1 MIQSSLYRALNKGFD
16 YQILAC
22 KDFKESELAKE
33 VISYFKPNTK
43 AILFPEFRAKKND
56 DLRSFFEEFLQLLG
70 GLREFYQALENKQ
83 EAIIIAPISALLH
96 PLPKKELLESF
107 KITLLEKYNLKDLK
121 DKLFYYGYEILDL
134 VEVEGEASFRGDIV
148 DIYAPN
154 SKAYRLSFFDTECE
168 SIKEF
173 DPTTQMSLK
182 EDLLEIEIPPTL
194 FSLDEPSY
202 KDLKTK
208 VEQSPLNSFSKDLTS
223 FGLWFL
229 GEKAN
234 DLLHA
239 YKSVI
244 SPKALEEIQELAS
257 LNELDCERFKSLKVL
272 ENAQGYEDLE
282 IHAHALE
289 GFIALHSNHKITLL
303 APNKTILDNVLGTIK
318 KSNMDNVLG
327 TIEKSNMECVIAP
340 FVLNFKTPDG
350 IFISLNSFERK
361 KKRQKSKLA
370 LNELNPGEW
379 VVHDDYGVGVFSQ
392 LVQHS
397 VLGSKRDFLEIA
409 YLGEDKLL
417 LPVENLHLIARYVA
431 QSDSVPVKDRLGKG
445 SFLKLKAKV
454 RTKLLEIAGKIIELA
469 AERNLI
475 LGKKMDT
482 HLAELEVFK
491 SHAGFEYTSDQEK
504 AIAEISKDLSSKR
517 VMDRL
522 LSGDV
527 GFGKTEVAMHAIF
540 CAFLNGFQS
549 VLVVPT
555 TLLAH
560 QHFETLRAR
569 FENFGVKVARL
580 DRYASEK
587 NKLLKAVELGLID
600 VLVGTHA
607 ILGAKFKN
615 LGLVVVDEEHKF
627 GVKQKEALKELSK
640 SVHFLSMSATPIP
653 RTLNMALSQIKSI
666 SSLKTPPTDRKPSRT
681 FLKEKNDELLKEI
694 IYRELRRNGQIFY
707 IHNHIAS
714 ISKVKTKL
722 ENLIPKLKIAILHSQ
737 INANKSEEIMLEFAK
752 GNYQVLLCTSIVESG
767 IHLPNANT
775 IIIDNAQNFGLA
787 DLHQLR
793 GRVGRGKKEGFC
805 YFLIEDQKSLNEQA
819 LKRLLALEKNS
830 YLGSG
835 ESIAYHD
842 LEIRGGGNLLGQDQ
856 SGHIKNIGYALYTRM
871 LEDAIYELSGG
882 KKRLE
887 KSVEIQLGVSAF
899 LNPELIASDSLR
911 LDLYRRLSLCENVD
925 EVGQIHEEIE
935 DRFGKIDDLSAQFLQ
950 IITLKILANQLGILK
965 LSNFNQNITLTYS
978 DEKKESLK
986 APSKDDN
993 DILETLLKH
1002 LRAQISLKQR

>member
-22 KDFKESELAKE
+22 KDFKEAKLAKE
-33 VISYFKPNTK
+33 VINYFKPNIK
-43 AILFPEFRAKKND
+43 AVLFPEFRAKKND

-70 GLREFYQALENKQ
+70 GLMEFYQALENKQ
-83 EAIIIAPISALLH
+83 ETIIIAPISALLH

-234 DLLHA
+234 DLLRT
-239 YKSVI
+239 YKSII

-257 LNELDCERFKSLKVL
+257 LNELDCECFKFLKVL

-303 APNKTILDNVLGTIK
+303 APNKTILDNAISAL
-318 KSNMDNVLG
+318 
-327 TIEKSNMECVIAP
+327 EKSSIQCVIAP

-417 LPVENLHLIARYVA
+417 LPVENFHLIARYVV
-431 QSDSVPVKDRLGKG
+431 QSDSVPAKDRLGKG

-475 LGKKMDT
+475 LGKKMDV

-504 AIAEISKDLSSKR
+504 AIAEISKDLSSHR

-549 VLVVPT
+549 TLVVPT

-560 QHFETLRAR
+560 QHFETLRVR

-587 NKLLKAVELGLID
+587 NKLLKAVELGQVD

-653 RTLNMALSQIKSI
+653 RTLNMALSQIKGI

-694 IYRELRRNGQIFY
+694 IHRELRRNGQIFY

-737 INANKSEEIMLEFAK
+737 INANESEEIMLEFAK

-911 LDLYRRLSLCENVD
+911 LDLYRRLSLCENTD

-950 IITLKILANQLGILK
+950 IITLKILANQLGIIK
-965 LSNFNQNITLTYS
+965 LSNFNQNITITYS

-1002 LRAQISLKQR
+1002 LRAQISLKRR

>member
-33 VISYFKPNTK
+33 VISYFKPNIK

-154 SKAYRLSFFDTECE
+154 SKAYRLSFFDMECE

-194 FSLDEPSY
+194 FSLNEQSY

-239 YKSVI
+239 YKSVM
-244 SPKALEEIQELAS
+244 SPRALEEIQELAS
-257 LNELDCERFKSLKVL
+257 LNELDNERFKFLKVL
-272 ENAQGYEDLE
+272 ENPQGYEDLE

-289 GFIALHSNHKITLL
+289 SFIALHSNRKITLL
-303 APNKTILDNVLGTIK
+303 APNKTILDNAISTL
-318 KSNMDNVLG
+318 
-327 TIEKSNMECVIAP
+327 EKSHIECVIAP

-370 LNELNPGEW
+370 LNELNAGEW

-409 YLGEDKLL
+409 YWGEDKLL

-431 QSDSVPVKDRLGKG
+431 QSDSVPTKDRLGKG

-454 RTKLLEIAGKIIELA
+454 KTKLLEIAGKIIELA

-482 HLAELEVFK
+482 RLAELEIFK

-549 VLVVPT
+549 ALVVPT

-587 NKLLKAVELGLID
+587 NKLLKAVGLGLID

-653 RTLNMALSQIKSI
+653 RTLNMALSQIKGI
-666 SSLKTPPTDRKPSRT
+666 SSLKIPPTDRKPSRT

-694 IYRELRRNGQIFY
+694 IHRELRRNGQIFY

-737 INANKSEEIMLEFAK
+737 INAHESEETMLEFAK

-887 KSVEIQLGVSAF
+887 KSVEIQLSVSAF

-911 LDLYRRLSLCENVD
+911 LDLYRRLSLCENTD

-935 DRFGKIDDLSAQFLQ
+935 DRFGKIDDLSTQFLQ
-950 IITLKILANQLGILK
+950 IITLKILANQLGIIK
-965 LSNFNQNITLTYS
+965 LSNFNQNITITYS

-1002 LRAQISLKQR
+1002 LRTQISLKRH

>member
-154 SKAYRLSFFDTECE
+154 SKAYRLSFFDMECE

-194 FSLDEPSY
+194 FSLNEPSY

-244 SPKALEEIQELAS
+244 SPRALGEIQELAS
-257 LNELDCERFKSLKVL
+257 LNELDCERFKFLKVL
-272 ENAQGYEDLE
+272 ENPQGYEDLE

-289 GFIALHSNHKITLL
+289 SFIALHSNRKITLL
-303 APNKTILDNVLGTIK
+303 APNKTILDNAISTL
-318 KSNMDNVLG
+318 
-327 TIEKSNMECVIAP
+327 EKSHVECVIAP

-370 LNELNPGEW
+370 LNELNAGEW

-431 QSDSVPVKDRLGKG
+431 QSDSVPTKDRLGKG

-454 RTKLLEIAGKIIELA
+454 KTKLLEIAGKIIELA

-504 AIAEISKDLSSKR
+504 AITEISKDLSSKR

-549 VLVVPT
+549 ALVVPT

-587 NKLLKAVELGLID
+587 NKLLRAVELGLID

-607 ILGAKFKN
+607 ILGTKFKN

-653 RTLNMALSQIKSI
+653 RTLNMALSQIKGI
-666 SSLKTPPTDRKPSRT
+666 SSLKIPPTDRKPSRT

-694 IYRELRRNGQIFY
+694 IHRELRRNGQIFY
-707 IHNHIAS
+707 IHNHITS

-722 ENLIPKLKIAILHSQ
+722 EDLIPKLKIAILHSQ
-737 INANKSEEIMLEFAK
+737 INANESEEIMLEFAK

-856 SGHIKNIGYALYTRM
+856 SGHIKNIGYALYARM

-887 KSVEIQLGVSAF
+887 KSVEIQLSVSAF
-899 LNPELIASDSLR
+899 LNPELIGSDNLR
-911 LDLYRRLSLCENVD
+911 LDLYRRLSLCENTD

-950 IITLKILANQLGILK
+950 IITLKILANQLGIIK
-965 LSNFNQNITLTYS
+965 LSNFNQNITITYS
-978 DEKKESLK
+978 DERKESLK

-1002 LRAQISLKQR
+1002 LRTQISLKRH

>member
-33 VISYFKPNTK
+33 VISYFKPNIK

-121 DKLFYYGYEILDL
+121 NKLFYYGYEILDL

-148 DIYAPN
+148 DIYVPN

-234 DLLHA
+234 DLLHT
-239 YKSVI
+239 YKSII
-244 SPKALEEIQELAS
+244 SPRALEEIQELAS
-257 LNELDCERFKSLKVL
+257 LNELDYERFKFLKVL

-303 APNKTILDNVLGTIK
+303 APNKTILDNVLGTI
-318 KSNMDNVLG
+318 
-327 TIEKSNMECVIAP
+327 EKSSMECVIAP

-370 LNELNPGEW
+370 LNELNAGEW

-431 QSDSVPVKDRLGKG
+431 QSDSVPAKDRLGKG

-475 LGKKMDT
+475 LGKKMDV

-504 AIAEISKDLSSKR
+504 AIAEISRDLSSKR

-549 VLVVPT
+549 ALVVPT

-587 NKLLKAVELGLID
+587 NKLLKAVELGQVDALI
-600 VLVGTHA
+600 GTHA

-653 RTLNMALSQIKSI
+653 RTLNMALSQIKGI

-722 ENLIPKLKIAILHSQ
+722 EDLIPKLKIAILHSQ
-737 INANKSEEIMLEFAK
+737 INANESEEIMLEFAK

-793 GRVGRGKKEGFC
+793 GRVGRGKREGFC

-835 ESIAYHD
+835 ESVAYHD

-911 LDLYRRLSLCENVD
+911 LDLYRRLSLCENTD

-950 IITLKILANQLGILK
+950 IITLKILANQLGIIK
-965 LSNFNQNITLTYS
+965 LSNFNQNITITYG

-1002 LRAQISLKQR
+1002 LRAQISLKRH

>member
-22 KDFKESELAKE
+22 KDFKESKLAKE
-33 VISYFKPNTK
+33 VINYFKPNIK
-43 AILFPEFRAKKND
+43 AVLFPEFRAKKND

-83 EAIIIAPISALLH
+83 ETIIIAPISALLH

-121 DKLFYYGYEILDL
+121 NKLFYYGYEILDL

-148 DIYAPN
+148 DIYIPN
-154 SKAYRLSFFDTECE
+154 SKAYRLSFFDAECE
-168 SIKEF
+168 SIKEL

-244 SPKALEEIQELAS
+244 SPRALEEIQELAS
-257 LNELDCERFKSLKVL
+257 LNELDYERFKFLKVL

-303 APNKTILDNVLGTIK
+303 APNKTILDNI
-318 KSNMDNVLG
+318 LG
-327 TIEKSNMECVIAP
+327 TIEKSSIQCVIAP

-549 VLVVPT
+549 TLVVPT

-569 FENFGVKVARL
+569 FENFGVRVARL

-587 NKLLKAVELGLID
+587 NKLLKAVGLGLID

-653 RTLNMALSQIKSI
+653 RTLNMALSQIKGI

-722 ENLIPKLKIAILHSQ
+722 EELIPKLKIAILHSQ
-737 INANKSEEIMLEFAK
+737 INANESEEIMLEFAK

-911 LDLYRRLSLCENVD
+911 LDLYRRLSLCENTD

-950 IITLKILANQLGILK
+950 IITLKILANQLGIIK
-965 LSNFNQNITLTYS
+965 LSNFNQNITITYS

-1002 LRAQISLKQR
+1002 LRTQISLKRR

>member
-22 KDFKESELAKE
+22 KDFKESKLAKE
-33 VISYFKPNTK
+33 VISYFKPNIK
-43 AILFPEFRAKKND
+43 AVLFPEFRAKKND

-83 EAIIIAPISALLH
+83 EVIIIAPISALLH

-194 FSLDEPSY
+194 FSLDESSY

-229 GEKAN
+229 GEKAQ
-234 DLLHA
+234 DLLSV

-244 SPKALEEIQELAS
+244 SPRALEEIQELAS
-257 LNELDCERFKSLKVL
+257 LNELDCERFKFLKVL

-303 APNKTILDNVLGTIK
+303 APNKTILDNAISAL
-318 KSNMDNVLG
+318 
-327 TIEKSNMECVIAP
+327 EKSNMECVIAP
-340 FVLNFKTPDG
+340 FVLNFKTPDR

-370 LNELNPGEW
+370 LNELNAGEW

-454 RTKLLEIAGKIIELA
+454 RAKLLEIASKIIELA

-504 AIAEISKDLSSKR
+504 AIAEISKDLSSHR

-549 VLVVPT
+549 ALVVPT

-587 NKLLKAVELGLID
+587 NKLLKAVELGLVD

-653 RTLNMALSQIKSI
+653 RTLNMALSQIKGI

-694 IYRELRRNGQIFY
+694 IHRELRRNGQIFY

-935 DRFGKIDDLSAQFLQ
+935 DRFGKIDDLSTQFLQ
-950 IITLKILANQLGILK
+950 IITLKILANQLGIIK

-978 DEKKESLK
+978 DENKESLK

-1002 LRAQISLKQR
+1002 LRAQISLKRR

>member
-22 KDFKESELAKE
+22 KDLKESELAKE

-154 SKAYRLSFFDTECE
+154 SKAYRLSFFDMECE

-194 FSLDEPSY
+194 FSLNEQSY

-208 VEQSPLNSFSKDLTS
+208 VEQSLLNSFSKDLTS

-239 YKSVI
+239 YKSII

-257 LNELDCERFKSLKVL
+257 LNELNCERFKFLKVL
-272 ENAQGYEDLE
+272 ENPQGYEDLE

-289 GFIALHSNHKITLL
+289 SFIALHSDHKITLL
-303 APNKTILDNVLGTIK
+303 APNKTILDNAISAL
-318 KSNMDNVLG
+318 
-327 TIEKSNMECVIAP
+327 EKSHIECVIAP

-370 LNELNPGEW
+370 LNELNAGEW

-409 YLGEDKLL
+409 YWGEDKLL

-431 QSDSVPVKDRLGKG
+431 QSDSVPTKDRLGKG

-454 RTKLLEIAGKIIELA
+454 KTKLLEIASKIIELA

-549 VLVVPT
+549 TLVVPT

-587 NKLLKAVELGLID
+587 NKLLKAVELGLVD
-600 VLVGTHA
+600 ALVGTHA

-653 RTLNMALSQIKSI
+653 RTLNMALSQIKGI

-737 INANKSEEIMLEFAK
+737 INAYESEEIMLEFAK
-752 GNYQVLLCTSIVESG
+752 GSYQVLLCTSIVESG

-911 LDLYRRLSLCENVD
+911 LDLYRRLSLCEDVD

-950 IITLKILANQLGILK
+950 IITLKILANQLGIIK
-965 LSNFNQNITLTYS
+965 LSNFNQNITITYS

-1002 LRAQISLKQR
+1002 LRAQISLKRR

>member
-33 VISYFKPNTK
+33 VINYFKPNTK

-83 EAIIIAPISALLH
+83 ETIIIAPISALLH

-168 SIKEF
+168 SIKEL

-257 LNELDCERFKSLKVL
+257 LNELDGERFKFLKVL

-303 APNKTILDNVLGTIK
+303 APNKTILDNAISTL
-318 KSNMDNVLG
+318 
-327 TIEKSNMECVIAP
+327 EKSNIQCVIAP

-431 QSDSVPVKDRLGKG
+431 QSDSVPIKDRLGKG

-475 LGKKMDT
+475 LGKKMDV
-482 HLAELEVFK
+482 HLAELEIFK

-549 VLVVPT
+549 ALVVPT

-569 FENFGVKVARL
+569 FENFGVRVARL

-587 NKLLKAVELGLID
+587 NKLLKAVGLGLID

-653 RTLNMALSQIKSI
+653 RTLNMALSQIKGI

-722 ENLIPKLKIAILHSQ
+722 EELIPKLKIAILHSQ

-911 LDLYRRLSLCENVD
+911 LDLYRRLSLCENTD

-950 IITLKILANQLGILK
+950 IITLKILANQLGIIK
-965 LSNFNQNITLTYS
+965 LSNFNQNITITYS

-1002 LRAQISLKQR
+1002 LHAQISLKRR

>member
-1 MIQSSLYRALNKGFD
+1 MIQSSLYGALNKGFD

-182 EDLLEIEIPPTL
+182 EDLLEVEIPPTL
-194 FSLDEPSY
+194 FSLNEQSY

-257 LNELDCERFKSLKVL
+257 LNELDGERFKFLKVL
-272 ENAQGYEDLE
+272 ENPQGYEDLE

-289 GFIALHSNHKITLL
+289 SFIALHSNRKITLL
-303 APNKTILDNVLGTIK
+303 APNKTILDNAISAL
-318 KSNMDNVLG
+318 
-327 TIEKSNMECVIAP
+327 EKSHIECVIAP

-370 LNELNPGEW
+370 LNELNAGEW

-431 QSDSVPVKDRLGKG
+431 QSDSVPTKDRLGKG

-454 RTKLLEIAGKIIELA
+454 KTKLLEIAGKIIELA

-482 HLAELEVFK
+482 HLAELEIFK
-491 SHAGFEYTSDQEK
+491 SHVGFEYTSDQEK

-549 VLVVPT
+549 ALVVPT

-587 NKLLKAVELGLID
+587 NKLLKAVELGLVD

-607 ILGAKFKN
+607 ILGAKFKK

-653 RTLNMALSQIKSI
+653 RTLNMALSQIKGI
-666 SSLKTPPTDRKPSRT
+666 SSLKIPPTDRKPSRT

-694 IYRELRRNGQIFY
+694 IHRELRRNGQIFY

-722 ENLIPKLKIAILHSQ
+722 EDLIPKLKIAILHSQ
-737 INANKSEEIMLEFAK
+737 INAHESEEIMLEFAK

-887 KSVEIQLGVSAF
+887 KSVEIQLSVSAF

-911 LDLYRRLSLCENVD
+911 LDLYRRLSLCENTD

-950 IITLKILANQLGILK
+950 IITLKILANQLGIIK
-965 LSNFNQNITLTYS
+965 LSNFNQNITITYS

-1002 LRAQISLKQR
+1002 LRAQISLKRH

>member
-22 KDFKESELAKE
+22 KDFKESKLAKE
-33 VISYFKPNTK
+33 VISYFKPNIK
-43 AILFPEFRAKKND
+43 AVLFPEFRAKKND

-70 GLREFYQALENKQ
+70 GLREFCQALENKQ
-83 EAIIIAPISALLH
+83 EVIIIAPISALLH

-168 SIKEF
+168 SIKEL

-234 DLLHA
+234 DLLHT
-239 YKSVI
+239 YKSII

-257 LNELDCERFKSLKVL
+257 LNELDDERFKFLKVL

-289 GFIALHSNHKITLL
+289 SFIALHSNHKITLL
-303 APNKTILDNVLGTIK
+303 APNKTILDNAV
-318 KSNMDNVLG
+318 SA
-327 TIEKSNMECVIAP
+327 IEKSSMECVIAP

-431 QSDSVPVKDRLGKG
+431 QSDSVPAKDRLGKG

-454 RTKLLEIAGKIIELA
+454 RTKLLEIASKIIELA

-475 LGKKMDT
+475 LGKKMDV

-504 AIAEISKDLSSKR
+504 AIAEISRDLSSHR

-587 NKLLKAVELGLID
+587 NKLLKAVELGQVD

-653 RTLNMALSQIKSI
+653 RTLNMALSQIKGI

-694 IYRELRRNGQIFY
+694 IHRELRRNGQIFY

-722 ENLIPKLKIAILHSQ
+722 EELIPKLKIAILHSQ
-737 INANKSEEIMLEFAK
+737 INANESEEIMLEFAK

-899 LNPELIASDSLR
+899 LNPEFIASDSLR

-1002 LRAQISLKQR
+1002 LRAQISLKWR

>member
-33 VISYFKPNTK
+33 VISYFKPNIK

-83 EAIIIAPISALLH
+83 EAIIIAPIGALLH

-121 DKLFYYGYEILDL
+121 DKLFYYGYEIVDL

-182 EDLLEIEIPPTL
+182 EDWLEIEIPPTL

-229 GEKAN
+229 EEKAN

-272 ENAQGYEDLE
+272 ENPQGYEDLE

-289 GFIALHSNHKITLL
+289 GFITLHSNRKITLL
-303 APNKTILDNVLGTIK
+303 APNKTILDNAISAL
-318 KSNMDNVLG
+318 
-327 TIEKSNMECVIAP
+327 EKSSIECVIAP

-431 QSDSVPVKDRLGKG
+431 QSDSVPIKDRLGKG

-475 LGKKMDT
+475 LGKKMET

-549 VLVVPT
+549 ALVVPT

-587 NKLLKAVELGLID
+587 NKLLKAVELGQVD

-653 RTLNMALSQIKSI
+653 RTLNMALSQIKGI

-694 IYRELRRNGQIFY
+694 IHRELRRNGQIFY

-737 INANKSEEIMLEFAK
+737 INANESEEIMLEFAK

-911 LDLYRRLSLCENVD
+911 LDLYRRLSLCENTD

-950 IITLKILANQLGILK
+950 IITLKILANQLGIIK
-965 LSNFNQNITLTYS
+965 LSNFNQNITITYS
-978 DEKKESLK
+978 GEKKESLK
-986 APSKDDN
+986 APSKDNN

-1002 LRAQISLKQR
+1002 LRAQISLKRR

>member
-16 YQILAC
+16 HQILAC

-194 FSLDEPSY
+194 FSLNEQSY

-257 LNELDCERFKSLKVL
+257 LNELDGERFKFLKVL
-272 ENAQGYEDLE
+272 ENPQGYEDLE
-282 IHAHALE
+282 IHVHALE
-289 GFIALHSNHKITLL
+289 SFIALHSNRKITLL
-303 APNKTILDNVLGTIK
+303 APNKTILNNAISTL
-318 KSNMDNVLG
+318 
-327 TIEKSNMECVIAP
+327 EKSHIECVIAP

-370 LNELNPGEW
+370 LNELNAGEW

-409 YLGEDKLL
+409 YWGEDKLL

-431 QSDSVPVKDRLGKG
+431 QSDSVPIKDRLGKG
-445 SFLKLKAKV
+445 NFLKLKAKV
-454 RTKLLEIAGKIIELA
+454 KNKLLEIASKIIELA

-482 HLAELEVFK
+482 HLAELEIFK

-549 VLVVPT
+549 ALVVPT

-580 DRYASEK
+580 DRYAIRK

-627 GVKQKEALKELSK
+627 GVKQKESLKELSK

-653 RTLNMALSQIKSI
+653 RTLNMALSQIKGI
-666 SSLKTPPTDRKPSRT
+666 SSLKIPPTDRKPSRT

-722 ENLIPKLKIAILHSQ
+722 EDLIPKLKIAILHSQ
-737 INANKSEEIMLEFAK
+737 INAHESEETMLEFAK

-887 KSVEIQLGVSAF
+887 KSVEIQLSVSAF

-911 LDLYRRLSLCENVD
+911 LDLYRRLSLCENTD

-950 IITLKILANQLGILK
+950 IITLKILANQLGIIK
-965 LSNFNQNITLTYS
+965 LSNFNQNITITYS

-1002 LRAQISLKQR
+1002 LRAQISLKRH

>member
-33 VISYFKPNTK
+33 VISYFKPNIK
-43 AILFPEFRAKKND
+43 AVLFPEFRAKKND
-56 DLRSFFEEFLQLLG
+56 NLRSFFEEFLQLLG
-70 GLREFYQALENKQ
+70 DLREFYQALENKQ
-83 EAIIIAPISALLH
+83 EVIIIAPISALLH

-148 DIYAPN
+148 DIYIPN

-168 SIKEF
+168 SIKEL

-229 GEKAN
+229 GEKAQ
-234 DLLHA
+234 DLLSV

-257 LNELDCERFKSLKVL
+257 LNELDCERFKFLKVL

-303 APNKTILDNVLGTIK
+303 APNKTILDNAISAL
-318 KSNMDNVLG
+318 
-327 TIEKSNMECVIAP
+327 EKSNMECVIAP
-340 FVLNFKTPDG
+340 FVLNFKTPDR

-361 KKRQKSKLA
+361 KKHQKSKLA

-392 LVQHS
+392 LIQHS

-417 LPVENLHLIARYVA
+417 LPVENLHLIARYVV

-445 SFLKLKAKV
+445 SFLKLKTKV
-454 RTKLLEIAGKIIELA
+454 RTKLLEIASKIIELA

-475 LGKKMDT
+475 LGKKMDV

-549 VLVVPT
+549 ALVVPT

-587 NKLLKAVELGLID
+587 NKLLKAVELGLVD

-607 ILGAKFKN
+607 ILSAKFKN

-653 RTLNMALSQIKSI
+653 RTLNMALSQIKGI

-722 ENLIPKLKIAILHSQ
+722 EELIPKLKIAILHSQ
-737 INANKSEEIMLEFAK
+737 INANESEEIMLEFAK

-935 DRFGKIDDLSAQFLQ
+935 DRFGKIDDLSTQFLQ
-950 IITLKILANQLGILK
+950 IITLKILANQLGIIK
-965 LSNFNQNITLTYS
+965 LSNFNQNITITYS

-1002 LRAQISLKQR
+1002 LRAQISLKRR

>member
-22 KDFKESELAKE
+22 KDFKESKLAKE
-33 VISYFKPNTK
+33 VISYFKPNIK

-83 EAIIIAPISALLH
+83 EVIIIAPISALSH

-194 FSLDEPSY
+194 FSLDESSY

-229 GEKAN
+229 GEKAQ
-234 DLLHA
+234 DLLSV
-239 YKSVI
+239 YKSII
-244 SPKALEEIQELAS
+244 SPRALEEIQELAS
-257 LNELDCERFKSLKVL
+257 LNELNCERFKFLKVL

-303 APNKTILDNVLGTIK
+303 APNKTILDNVLGA
-318 KSNMDNVLG
+318 
-327 TIEKSNMECVIAP
+327 IEKSSMECVIAP

-370 LNELNPGEW
+370 LNELNAGEW

-454 RTKLLEIAGKIIELA
+454 RTKLLEIASKIIELA

-475 LGKKMDT
+475 LGKKMDV

-504 AIAEISKDLSSKR
+504 AIAEISKDLSSHR

-549 VLVVPT
+549 ALVVPT

-587 NKLLKAVELGLID
+587 NKLLKAVELGQVD
-600 VLVGTHA
+600 VLIGTHA

-653 RTLNMALSQIKSI
+653 RTLNMALSQIKGI
-666 SSLKTPPTDRKPSRT
+666 SSLKIPPTDRKPSRT

-694 IYRELRRNGQIFY
+694 IHRELRRNGQIFY

-737 INANKSEEIMLEFAK
+737 INANESEEIMLEFAK

-950 IITLKILANQLGILK
+950 IITLKILANQLGIIK
-965 LSNFNQNITLTYS
+965 LSNFNQNITLTYN
-978 DEKKESLK
+978 DEHKESLK
-986 APSKDDN
+986 APSRDDN

-1002 LRAQISLKQR
+1002 LRAQISLKRR

>member
-22 KDFKESELAKE
+22 KDFKESKLAKE

-83 EAIIIAPISALLH
+83 ETIIIAPISALLH

-168 SIKEF
+168 SIKEL

-229 GEKAN
+229 GEKAQ
-234 DLLHA
+234 DLLSV

-244 SPKALEEIQELAS
+244 SPRALEEIQELAS
-257 LNELDCERFKSLKVL
+257 LNELDYERFKFLKVL

-303 APNKTILDNVLGTIK
+303 APNKTILDNVLGTI
-318 KSNMDNVLG
+318 
-327 TIEKSNMECVIAP
+327 EKSSIQCVIAP

-350 IFISLNSFERK
+350 ILISLNSFERK

-370 LNELNPGEW
+370 LNELNAGEW

-392 LVQHS
+392 LIQHS

-417 LPVENLHLIARYVA
+417 LPVENLHLIARYVV
-431 QSDSVPVKDRLGKG
+431 QSDSVPAKDRLGKG

-454 RTKLLEIAGKIIELA
+454 RTKLLEIASKIIELA

-475 LGKKMDT
+475 LGKKMDV

-549 VLVVPT
+549 ALVVPT

-587 NKLLKAVELGLID
+587 NKLLKAVELGQVDALI
-600 VLVGTHA
+600 GTHA

-653 RTLNMALSQIKSI
+653 RTLNMALSQIKGI

-722 ENLIPKLKIAILHSQ
+722 EELIPKLKIAILHSQ

-911 LDLYRRLSLCENVD
+911 LDLYRRLSLCEDVD

-950 IITLKILANQLGILK
+950 IITLKILANQLGIIK

-1002 LRAQISLKQR
+1002 LCAQISLKRR

>member
-194 FSLDEPSY
+194 FSLNEQSY
-202 KDLKTK
+202 KDLKAK

-244 SPKALEEIQELAS
+244 SPRALEEIQELAS
-257 LNELDCERFKSLKVL
+257 LNELDGERFKFLKVL
-272 ENAQGYEDLE
+272 ESPQGYEDLE

-289 GFIALHSNHKITLL
+289 SFIALHLNRKITLL
-303 APNKTILDNVLGTIK
+303 APNKTILDNAISAL
-318 KSNMDNVLG
+318 
-327 TIEKSNMECVIAP
+327 EKSHIECVIAP

-350 IFISLNSFERK
+350 IFVSLNSFERK

-370 LNELNPGEW
+370 LNELNAGEW

-409 YLGEDKLL
+409 YFGEDKLL

-431 QSDSVPVKDRLGKG
+431 QSDSVPIKDRLGKG

-454 RTKLLEIAGKIIELA
+454 KTKLLEIAGKIIELA

-549 VLVVPT
+549 ALVVPT

-607 ILGAKFKN
+607 IFCAKFKN

-653 RTLNMALSQIKSI
+653 RTLNMALSQIKGI
-666 SSLKTPPTDRKPSRT
+666 SSLKIPPTDRKPSRT

-694 IYRELRRNGQIFY
+694 IHRELRRNGQIFY

-722 ENLIPKLKIAILHSQ
+722 EDLIPKLKIAILHSQ
-737 INANKSEEIMLEFAK
+737 INANESEEIMLEFAK

-887 KSVEIQLGVSAF
+887 KSVEIQLSVSAF
-899 LNPELIASDSLR
+899 LNPELIGSDSLR
-911 LDLYRRLSLCENVD
+911 LDLYRRLSLCENTG

-950 IITLKILANQLGILK
+950 IITLKILANQLGIIK
-965 LSNFNQNITLTYS
+965 LSNFNQNITITYS

-1002 LRAQISLKQR
+1002 LRAQISLKRR

>member
-1 MIQSSLYRALNKGFD
+1 MIQSSLYGALNKGFD

-148 DIYAPN
+148 DIYVPN

-194 FSLDEPSY
+194 FSLNEQSY

-244 SPKALEEIQELAS
+244 SPKALEEIQELTS
-257 LNELDCERFKSLKVL
+257 LNELDNERFKFLKVL
-272 ENAQGYEDLE
+272 ENPQGYEDLE

-289 GFIALHSNHKITLL
+289 SFIALHSNRKITLL
-303 APNKTILDNVLGTIK
+303 APNKTILDNAISTL
-318 KSNMDNVLG
+318 
-327 TIEKSNMECVIAP
+327 EKSHIECVIAP

-370 LNELNPGEW
+370 LNELNAGEW

-409 YLGEDKLL
+409 YWGEDKLL

-431 QSDSVPVKDRLGKG
+431 QSDSVPTKDRLGKG

-454 RTKLLEIAGKIIELA
+454 KNKLLEIAGKIIELA

-549 VLVVPT
+549 ALVVPT

-653 RTLNMALSQIKSI
+653 RTLNMALSQIKGI
-666 SSLKTPPTDRKPSRT
+666 SSLKIPPTDRKPSRT

-694 IYRELRRNGQIFY
+694 IHRELRRNGQIFY

-722 ENLIPKLKIAILHSQ
+722 EDLIPKLKIAILHSQ
-737 INANKSEEIMLEFAK
+737 ISAHESEEIMLEFAK

-805 YFLIEDQKSLNEQA
+805 YFLIEDQKSLNEQS

-887 KSVEIQLGVSAF
+887 KSVEIQLSVSAF

-911 LDLYRRLSLCENVD
+911 LDLYRRLSLCENTD

-935 DRFGKIDDLSAQFLQ
+935 DRFGKIDDLSTQFLQ
-950 IITLKILANQLGILK
+950 IITLKILANQLGIIK
-965 LSNFNQNITLTYS
+965 LSNFNQNITITYS

-1002 LRAQISLKQR
+1002 LHAQISLKRH

>member
-1 MIQSSLYRALNKGFD
+1 MIQSSLYGALNKGFD

-83 EAIIIAPISALLH
+83 EAIIIAPISTLLH

-154 SKAYRLSFFDTECE
+154 SKAYRLSFFDMECE

-194 FSLDEPSY
+194 FSLNEQSY

-229 GEKAN
+229 GEKAS

-257 LNELDCERFKSLKVL
+257 LNELDNERFKFLKVL
-272 ENAQGYEDLE
+272 ENPQGYEDLE
-282 IHAHALE
+282 IHVHALE
-289 GFIALHSNHKITLL
+289 SFIALHSNRKITLL
-303 APNKTILDNVLGTIK
+303 APNKTILDNAISAL
-318 KSNMDNVLG
+318 
-327 TIEKSNMECVIAP
+327 EKSHIECVIAP
-340 FVLNFKTPDG
+340 FVLNFKTPDR

-370 LNELNPGEW
+370 LNELNAGEW

-409 YLGEDKLL
+409 YWGEDKLL

-431 QSDSVPVKDRLGKG
+431 QSDSVPIKDRLGKG

-454 RTKLLEIAGKIIELA
+454 KTKLLEIAGKIIELA

-549 VLVVPT
+549 ALVVPT

-653 RTLNMALSQIKSI
+653 RTLNMALSQIKGI
-666 SSLKTPPTDRKPSRT
+666 SSLKIPPTDRKPSRT

-694 IYRELRRNGQIFY
+694 IHRELRRNGQIFY

-722 ENLIPKLKIAILHSQ
+722 EDLIPKLKIAILHSQ
-737 INANKSEEIMLEFAK
+737 INAHEGEEIMLEFAK

-887 KSVEIQLGVSAF
+887 KSVEIQLSVSAF

-911 LDLYRRLSLCENVD
+911 LDLYRRLSLCENID

-950 IITLKILANQLGILK
+950 IITLKILANQLGIIK
-965 LSNFNQNITLTYS
+965 LSNFNQNITITYS

-1002 LRAQISLKQR
+1002 LRAQIPLKRH

>member
-22 KDFKESELAKE
+22 KDFKESKLAKE
-33 VISYFKPNTK
+33 VISYFKPNIK
-43 AILFPEFRAKKND
+43 AVLFPEFRAKKND

-83 EAIIIAPISALLH
+83 EAVIIAPISALLH

-168 SIKEF
+168 SIKEL

-194 FSLDEPSY
+194 FSLDESSY

-229 GEKAN
+229 GEKAQ
-234 DLLHA
+234 DLLSV

-244 SPKALEEIQELAS
+244 SPRALEEIQELAS
-257 LNELDCERFKSLKVL
+257 LNELDGERFKFLKVL

-289 GFIALHSNHKITLL
+289 GFIALHSNRKITLL
-303 APNKTILDNVLGTIK
+303 APNKTILDNAIGTLERSSI
-318 KSNMDNVLG
+318 
-327 TIEKSNMECVIAP
+327 ECVIAP

-431 QSDSVPVKDRLGKG
+431 QSDSVPAKDRLGKG

-504 AIAEISKDLSSKR
+504 AIAEISRDLSSHR

-549 VLVVPT
+549 ALVVPT

-569 FENFGVKVARL
+569 FENFGVRVARL

-587 NKLLKAVELGLID
+587 NKLLKAVELGLVD

-653 RTLNMALSQIKSI
+653 RTLNMALSQIKGI

-722 ENLIPKLKIAILHSQ
+722 EELIPKLKIAILHSQ

-835 ESIAYHD
+835 ESVAYHD

-965 LSNFNQNITLTYS
+965 LSNFNQNITLTYNN
-978 DEKKESLK
+978 EHKESLK

-1002 LRAQISLKQR
+1002 LHAQISLKRH

>member
-1 MIQSSLYRALNKGFD
+1 MIQSSLYGALNKGFD

-83 EAIIIAPISALLH
+83 EVIIIAPISALLH

-107 KITLLEKYNLKDLK
+107 KITLLEKYSLKDLK

-182 EDLLEIEIPPTL
+182 EDLLEVEIPPTL

-244 SPKALEEIQELAS
+244 SPRALEEIQELAS
-257 LNELDCERFKSLKVL
+257 LNELDGERFKSLKVL
-272 ENAQGYEDLE
+272 ENPQGYEDLE

-289 GFIALHSNHKITLL
+289 SFIALHSNRKITLL
-303 APNKTILDNVLGTIK
+303 APNKTILDNAISAL
-318 KSNMDNVLG
+318 
-327 TIEKSNMECVIAP
+327 EKSHIECVIAP

-370 LNELNPGEW
+370 LNELNAGEW

-409 YLGEDKLL
+409 YWGEDKLL

-431 QSDSVPVKDRLGKG
+431 QSDSVPTKDRLGKG

-454 RTKLLEIAGKIIELA
+454 KTKLLEIASKIIELA

-549 VLVVPT
+549 ALVVPT

-587 NKLLKAVELGLID
+587 NKLLKAVELGLIN

-653 RTLNMALSQIKSI
+653 RTLNMALSQIKGI
-666 SSLKTPPTDRKPSRT
+666 SSLKIPPTDRKPSRT

-694 IYRELRRNGQIFY
+694 IHRELRRNGQIFY

-722 ENLIPKLKIAILHSQ
+722 EDLIPKLKIAILHSQ
-737 INANKSEEIMLEFAK
+737 ISANESEEIMLEFAK

-887 KSVEIQLGVSAF
+887 KSVEIQLSVSAF

-911 LDLYRRLSLCENVD
+911 LDLYRRLSLCENTD

-950 IITLKILANQLGILK
+950 IITLKILANQLGIIK
-965 LSNFNQNITLTYS
+965 LSNFNQNITITYS

-1002 LRAQISLKQR
+1002 LRAQISLKRH

>member
-148 DIYAPN
+148 DIYIPN

-168 SIKEF
+168 SIKEL

-257 LNELDCERFKSLKVL
+257 LNELDGERFKSLKVL
-272 ENAQGYEDLE
+272 ENPQGYEDLE

-303 APNKTILDNVLGTIK
+303 APNKTILDNAISTL
-318 KSNMDNVLG
+318 
-327 TIEKSNMECVIAP
+327 EKSNIECVIAP

-431 QSDSVPVKDRLGKG
+431 QSDSVPAKDRLGKG

-454 RTKLLEIAGKIIELA
+454 RTKLLEIASKIIELA

-475 LGKKMDT
+475 LGKKMDV

-549 VLVVPT
+549 ALVVPT

-587 NKLLKAVELGLID
+587 NKLLKAVELGQVDALI
-600 VLVGTHA
+600 GTHA

-653 RTLNMALSQIKSI
+653 RTLNMALSQIKGI

-737 INANKSEEIMLEFAK
+737 INANESEEIMLEFAK

-911 LDLYRRLSLCENVD
+911 LDLYRRLSLCENTD

-950 IITLKILANQLGILK
+950 IITLKILANQLGIIK
-965 LSNFNQNITLTYS
+965 LSNFNQNITITYS

-993 DILETLLKH
+993 DILEALLKH
-1002 LRAQISLKQR
+1002 LHAQISLKRR

>member
-83 EAIIIAPISALLH
+83 ETIIIAPISALLH

-173 DPTTQMSLK
+173 DPITQMSLK

-229 GEKAN
+229 EEKAN
-234 DLLHA
+234 DLLHV

-257 LNELDCERFKSLKVL
+257 LNELDGERFKSLKVL
-272 ENAQGYEDLE
+272 ETPQGYEDLE

-289 GFIALHSNHKITLL
+289 GFIALHSNRKITLL
-303 APNKTILDNVLGTIK
+303 APNKTILDNAISAL
-318 KSNMDNVLG
+318 
-327 TIEKSNMECVIAP
+327 EKSSMECVIAP

-397 VLGSKRDFLEIA
+397 VLGNKRDFLEIA

-431 QSDSVPVKDRLGKG
+431 QSDSVPAKDRLGKG

-454 RTKLLEIAGKIIELA
+454 KTKLLEIAGKIIELA

-482 HLAELEVFK
+482 HLAELEIFK

-504 AIAEISKDLSSKR
+504 AIAEISKDLSSNR

-549 VLVVPT
+549 ALVVPT

-569 FENFGVKVARL
+569 FENFVVKVARL

-607 ILGAKFKN
+607 ILGVKFKN

-653 RTLNMALSQIKSI
+653 RTLNMALSQIKGI

-722 ENLIPKLKIAILHSQ
+722 ESLIPKLKIAILHSQ
-737 INANKSEEIMLEFAK
+737 INAHKSEEIMLEFAK

-835 ESIAYHD
+835 ESVAYHD

-911 LDLYRRLSLCENVD
+911 LDLYRRLSLCENTD

-950 IITLKILANQLGILK
+950 IITLKILANQLGIIK
-965 LSNFNQNITLTYS
+965 LSNFNQNITITYS

-1002 LRAQISLKQR
+1002 LRAQISLKRR

>member
-22 KDFKESELAKE
+22 KDFKESKLAKE

-43 AILFPEFRAKKND
+43 AVLFPEFRAKKND

-83 EAIIIAPISALLH
+83 EVIIIAPISALLH

-168 SIKEF
+168 SIKEL

-194 FSLDEPSY
+194 FSLDESSY

-229 GEKAN
+229 GEKAQ
-234 DLLHA
+234 DLLSV

-244 SPKALEEIQELAS
+244 SPRALEEIQELAS
-257 LNELDCERFKSLKVL
+257 LNELDYERFKFLKVL

-282 IHAHALE
+282 IHVHALE

-303 APNKTILDNVLGTIK
+303 APNKTILDNAISAL
-318 KSNMDNVLG
+318 
-327 TIEKSNMECVIAP
+327 EKSSMECVIAP

-370 LNELNPGEW
+370 LNELNAGEW

-431 QSDSVPVKDRLGKG
+431 QSDSVPAKDRLGKG

-454 RTKLLEIAGKIIELA
+454 RTKLLEIASKIIELA

-475 LGKKMDT
+475 LGKKMDV

-587 NKLLKAVELGLID
+587 NKLLKAVELGLVD

-653 RTLNMALSQIKSI
+653 RTLNMALSQIKGI

-722 ENLIPKLKIAILHSQ
+722 EELIPKLKIAILHSQ

-950 IITLKILANQLGILK
+950 IITLKILANQLGIIK
-965 LSNFNQNITLTYS
+965 LSNFNQNITLTYN
-978 DEKKESLK
+978 DEHKESLK

-1002 LRAQISLKQR
+1002 LRTQISLKRR

>member
-22 KDFKESELAKE
+22 KDFKESKLAKE
-33 VISYFKPNTK
+33 VISYFKPNIK
-43 AILFPEFRAKKND
+43 AVLFPEFRAKKND

-83 EAIIIAPISALLH
+83 EVIIIAPISALLH

-107 KITLLEKYNLKDLK
+107 KITLLGKYNLKDLK

-194 FSLDEPSY
+194 FSLDEASY

-208 VEQSPLNSFSKDLTS
+208 VEQSPLNGFSKDLTS

-257 LNELDCERFKSLKVL
+257 LNELDGERFKFLKVL
-272 ENAQGYEDLE
+272 ENPQGYEDLE

-289 GFIALHSNHKITLL
+289 SFIALHSNRKITLL
-303 APNKTILDNVLGTIK
+303 APNKTILDNAISAL
-318 KSNMDNVLG
+318 
-327 TIEKSNMECVIAP
+327 EKSHIECVIAP

-370 LNELNPGEW
+370 LNELNAGEW

-431 QSDSVPVKDRLGKG
+431 QSDSVPAKDRLGKG

-454 RTKLLEIAGKIIELA
+454 RTKLLEIASKIIELA

-475 LGKKMDT
+475 LGKKMGT

-587 NKLLKAVELGLID
+587 NKLLKAVELGQVD

-607 ILGAKFKN
+607 ILSAKFKN

-653 RTLNMALSQIKSI
+653 RTLNMALSQIKGI

-722 ENLIPKLKIAILHSQ
+722 EELIPKLKIAILHSQ
-737 INANKSEEIMLEFAK
+737 INANESEEIMLEFAK
-752 GNYQVLLCTSIVESG
+752 GSYQVLLCTSIVESG

-805 YFLIEDQKSLNEQA
+805 YFLIEDQKNLNEQA

-835 ESIAYHD
+835 ESVAYHD

-911 LDLYRRLSLCENVD
+911 LDLYRRLSLCEKTD

-950 IITLKILANQLGILK
+950 IITLKILANQLGIIK

-1002 LRAQISLKQR
+1002 LRDQISLKRR

>member
-173 DPTTQMSLK
+173 DPITQMSLK

-234 DLLHA
+234 DLLHV

-244 SPKALEEIQELAS
+244 SSKALEEIQELAS
-257 LNELDCERFKSLKVL
+257 LNELDGERFKFLEVL
-272 ENAQGYEDLE
+272 ETPQGYEDLE

-289 GFIALHSNHKITLL
+289 GFIALHSHHKITLL
-303 APNKTILDNVLGTIK
+303 APNKTILDNAISAL
-318 KSNMDNVLG
+318 
-327 TIEKSNMECVIAP
+327 EKSSIECVIAP

-431 QSDSVPVKDRLGKG
+431 QSDSVPAKDRLGKG

-475 LGKKMDT
+475 LGKKMDV

-549 VLVVPT
+549 ALVVPT

-569 FENFGVKVARL
+569 FENFGVRVARL

-653 RTLNMALSQIKSI
+653 RTLNMALSQIKGI

-722 ENLIPKLKIAILHSQ
+722 EELIPKLKIAILHSQ
-737 INANKSEEIMLEFAK
+737 INANESEEIMLEFAK

-835 ESIAYHD
+835 ESVAYHD

-911 LDLYRRLSLCENVD
+911 LDLYRRLSLCENTD

-950 IITLKILANQLGILK
+950 IITLKILANQLGIIK
-965 LSNFNQNITLTYS
+965 LSNFNQNITITYS

-1002 LRAQISLKQR
+1002 LRAQISLKRR

>member
-33 VISYFKPNTK
+33 VISYFKPNIK

-182 EDLLEIEIPPTL
+182 EDWLEIEIPPTL
-194 FSLDEPSY
+194 FSLNEQSY

-239 YKSVI
+239 YKSVM
-244 SPKALEEIQELAS
+244 SPRALEEIQELAS
-257 LNELDCERFKSLKVL
+257 LNELDGERFKFLKVL
-272 ENAQGYEDLE
+272 ENPQGYEDLE

-289 GFIALHSNHKITLL
+289 SFMALHSNRKITLL
-303 APNKTILDNVLGTIK
+303 APNKTILDNAISAL
-318 KSNMDNVLG
+318 
-327 TIEKSNMECVIAP
+327 EKNHIECVIAP

-370 LNELNPGEW
+370 LNELNAGEW

-417 LPVENLHLIARYVA
+417 LPVENLHLIARYVV
-431 QSDSVPVKDRLGKG
+431 QSDSVPTKDRLGKG

-454 RTKLLEIAGKIIELA
+454 KTKLLEIASKIIELA

-482 HLAELEVFK
+482 HLAELEIFK

-549 VLVVPT
+549 ALVVPT

-607 ILGAKFKN
+607 VFCAKFKN

-653 RTLNMALSQIKSI
+653 RTLNMALSQIKGI

-694 IYRELRRNGQIFY
+694 IHRELRRNGQIFY

-722 ENLIPKLKIAILHSQ
+722 EDLIPKLKIAILHSQ
-737 INANKSEEIMLEFAK
+737 ISAHESEEIMLEFAK

-887 KSVEIQLGVSAF
+887 KSVEIQLSVSAF

-911 LDLYRRLSLCENVD
+911 LDLYRRLSLCENID

-950 IITLKILANQLGILK
+950 IITLKILANQLGIIK
-965 LSNFNQNITLTYS
+965 LSNFNQNITITYS

-1002 LRAQISLKQR
+1002 LRAQISLKRH

>member
-194 FSLDEPSY
+194 FSLNEPSY

-257 LNELDCERFKSLKVL
+257 LNELDGEHFKFLKVL
-272 ENAQGYEDLE
+272 ENPQGYEDLE

-289 GFIALHSNHKITLL
+289 SFIALHSNRKITLL
-303 APNKTILDNVLGTIK
+303 APNKTILDNAISAL
-318 KSNMDNVLG
+318 
-327 TIEKSNMECVIAP
+327 EKSHIECVIAP

-370 LNELNPGEW
+370 LNELNAGEW

-409 YLGEDKLL
+409 YFGEDKLL

-431 QSDSVPVKDRLGKG
+431 QSDSVPAKDRLGKG
-445 SFLKLKAKV
+445 GFLKLKAKV
-454 RTKLLEIAGKIIELA
+454 KTKLLEIAGKIIELA

-504 AIAEISKDLSSKR
+504 AIAEISKDLSSHR

-549 VLVVPT
+549 ALVVPT

-587 NKLLKAVELGLID
+587 NKLLKAVGLGLID

-653 RTLNMALSQIKSI
+653 RTLNMALSQIKGI
-666 SSLKTPPTDRKPSRT
+666 SSLKIPPTDRKPSRT

-694 IYRELRRNGQIFY
+694 IHRELRRNGQIFY

-722 ENLIPKLKIAILHSQ
+722 EELIPKLKIAILHSQ
-737 INANKSEEIMLEFAK
+737 INANESEETMLEFAK

-887 KSVEIQLGVSAF
+887 KSVEIQLSVSAF

-911 LDLYRRLSLCENVD
+911 LDLYRRLSLCENTD

-950 IITLKILANQLGILK
+950 IITLKILANQLGIIK
-965 LSNFNQNITLTYS
+965 LSNFNQNITITYS
-978 DEKKESLK
+978 GEKKESLK

-1002 LRAQISLKQR
+1002 LRAQISLKRH

>member
-22 KDFKESELAKE
+22 KDFKESKLAKE
-33 VISYFKPNTK
+33 VINYFKPHTK

-83 EAIIIAPISALLH
+83 ETIIIAPISALLH

-168 SIKEF
+168 SIKEL

-229 GEKAN
+229 GEKAQ
-234 DLLHA
+234 DLLSV

-244 SPKALEEIQELAS
+244 SPRALEEIQELAS
-257 LNELDCERFKSLKVL
+257 LNELNYERFKFLKVL
-272 ENAQGYEDLE
+272 ENPQGYEDLE
-282 IHAHALE
+282 IHAYALE
-289 GFIALHSNHKITLL
+289 GFIALHSNYKITLL
-303 APNKTILDNVLGTIK
+303 APNKTILDNVLGTI
-318 KSNMDNVLG
+318 
-327 TIEKSNMECVIAP
+327 EKSSMECVIAP

-454 RTKLLEIAGKIIELA
+454 RTKLLEIASKIIELA

-475 LGKKMDT
+475 LGKKMDV

-504 AIAEISKDLSSKR
+504 AIAEISRDLSSHR

-549 VLVVPT
+549 ALVVPT

-587 NKLLKAVELGLID
+587 NKLLKAVGLGLID

-653 RTLNMALSQIKSI
+653 RTLNMALSQIKGI

-722 ENLIPKLKIAILHSQ
+722 EELIPKLKIAILHSQ
-737 INANKSEEIMLEFAK
+737 INANESEEIMLEFAK

-805 YFLIEDQKSLNEQA
+805 YFLIEDQKSLNDQA

-856 SGHIKNIGYALYTRM
+856 SGHIKNIGYALYTCM

-950 IITLKILANQLGILK
+950 IITLKILANQLDIIK
-965 LSNFNQNITLTYS
+965 LSNFNQNITITYS

-1002 LRAQISLKQR
+1002 LRAQISLKWR

>member
-83 EAIIIAPISALLH
+83 ETIIIAPISALLH

-107 KITLLEKYNLKDLK
+107 KITLLEKYNIKDLK

-148 DIYAPN
+148 DIYIPN

-168 SIKEF
+168 SIKEL

-229 GEKAN
+229 DEKAQ
-234 DLLHA
+234 DLLSV
-239 YKSVI
+239 YKSII
-244 SPKALEEIQELAS
+244 SPRALEEIQELAS
-257 LNELDCERFKSLKVL
+257 LNELDCERFKFLKVL
-272 ENAQGYEDLE
+272 ENVQDYEDLE

-289 GFIALHSNHKITLL
+289 GFIALHSNRKITLL
-303 APNKTILDNVLGTIK
+303 APNKTILDNAISAL
-318 KSNMDNVLG
+318 
-327 TIEKSNMECVIAP
+327 EKSNIECVIAP

-431 QSDSVPVKDRLGKG
+431 QSDSVPAKDRLGKG

-454 RTKLLEIAGKIIELA
+454 KTKLLEIASKIIELA

-475 LGKKMDT
+475 LGKKMDV

-504 AIAEISKDLSSKR
+504 AIAEISKDLSSHR

-549 VLVVPT
+549 ALVVPT

-569 FENFGVKVARL
+569 FEKFGVKVARL

-587 NKLLKAVELGLID
+587 NKLLKAVELGQVDALI
-600 VLVGTHA
+600 GTHA

-653 RTLNMALSQIKSI
+653 RTLNMALSQIKGI

-722 ENLIPKLKIAILHSQ
+722 EELIPKLKIAILHSQ
-737 INANKSEEIMLEFAK
+737 INANESEEIMLEFAK

-856 SGHIKNIGYALYTRM
+856 SGHIKNIGYVLYTRM

-899 LNPELIASDSLR
+899 LNPKLIASDSLR
-911 LDLYRRLSLCENVD
+911 LDLYRRLSLCENTD

-950 IITLKILANQLGILK
+950 IITLKILANQLGIIK

-1002 LRAQISLKQR
+1002 LRAQISLKRR

>member
-22 KDFKESELAKE
+22 KDFKESKLAKE
-33 VISYFKPNTK
+33 VISYFKPNIK
-43 AILFPEFRAKKND
+43 AVLFPEFRAKKDD

-83 EAIIIAPISALLH
+83 ETIIIAPISALLH

-148 DIYAPN
+148 DIYIPN

-168 SIKEF
+168 SIKEL

-229 GEKAN
+229 GEKAQ
-234 DLLHA
+234 DLLSV

-244 SPKALEEIQELAS
+244 SPRALEEIQELAS
-257 LNELDCERFKSLKVL
+257 LNELDYERFKFLKVL

-289 GFIALHSNHKITLL
+289 GFIALHSHHKITLL
-303 APNKTILDNVLGTIK
+303 APNKTILDNAISAL
-318 KSNMDNVLG
+318 
-327 TIEKSNMECVIAP
+327 EKSSMECVIAP
-340 FVLNFKTPDG
+340 FVLSFKTPDG

-454 RTKLLEIAGKIIELA
+454 RTKLLEIASKIIELA

-549 VLVVPT
+549 TLVVPT

-560 QHFETLRAR
+560 QHFETLKAR
-569 FENFGVKVARL
+569 FEKFGVKVARL

-587 NKLLKAVELGLID
+587 NKLLKAVELGLVD

-653 RTLNMALSQIKSI
+653 RTLNMALSQIKGI

-737 INANKSEEIMLEFAK
+737 ISANESEEIMLEFAK

-950 IITLKILANQLGILK
+950 IITLKILANQLGIIK
-965 LSNFNQNITLTYS
+965 LSNFNQNITITYS

-1002 LRAQISLKQR
+1002 LRAQISLKRR

>member
-33 VISYFKPNTK
+33 VINYFKPNTK

-83 EAIIIAPISALLH
+83 ETIIIAPISALLH

-168 SIKEF
+168 SIKEL

-194 FSLDEPSY
+194 FSLDESSY

-229 GEKAN
+229 GEKAQ
-234 DLLHA
+234 DLLSV

-257 LNELDCERFKSLKVL
+257 LNELDGERFKFLKVL
-272 ENAQGYEDLE
+272 ENAQGCEDLE

-289 GFIALHSNHKITLL
+289 GFIALHSNRKITLL
-303 APNKTILDNVLGTIK
+303 APNKTILDSAISVLER
-318 KSNMDNVLG
+318 SN
-327 TIEKSNMECVIAP
+327 IECVIAP

-431 QSDSVPVKDRLGKG
+431 QSDSVPIKDRLGKG

-482 HLAELEVFK
+482 HLAELEIFK

-549 VLVVPT
+549 ALVVPT

-587 NKLLKAVELGLID
+587 NKLLKAVELGLVD

-653 RTLNMALSQIKSI
+653 RTLNMALSQIKGI
-666 SSLKTPPTDRKPSRT
+666 SSLKIPPTDRKPSRT

-694 IYRELRRNGQIFY
+694 IHRELRRNGQIFY

-722 ENLIPKLKIAILHSQ
+722 EELIPKLKIAILHSQ

-835 ESIAYHD
+835 ESVAYHD

-911 LDLYRRLSLCENVD
+911 LDLYRRLSLCENTD

-950 IITLKILANQLGILK
+950 IITLKILANQLGIIK
-965 LSNFNQNITLTYS
+965 LSNFNQNITITYS

-1002 LRAQISLKQR
+1002 LRAQISLKRR

>member
-1 MIQSSLYRALNKGFD
+1 MIQSSLYGALNKGFD

-33 VISYFKPNTK
+33 VISYFKPHTK

-83 EAIIIAPISALLH
+83 ETIIVAPISALLH

-154 SKAYRLSFFDTECE
+154 SKAYRLSFFDMECE

-229 GEKAN
+229 GEKAQ
-234 DLLHA
+234 DLLSV

-244 SPKALEEIQELAS
+244 SPRALEEIQELAS
-257 LNELDCERFKSLKVL
+257 LNELDYERFKFLKVL

-303 APNKTILDNVLGTIK
+303 APNKTILDNAISVLERSHI
-318 KSNMDNVLG
+318 
-327 TIEKSNMECVIAP
+327 ECVIAP

-417 LPVENLHLIARYVA
+417 LPVENLHLIARYVV
-431 QSDSVPVKDRLGKG
+431 QSDSVPIKDRLGKG

-454 RTKLLEIAGKIIELA
+454 RTKLLEIASKIIELA

-475 LGKKMDT
+475 LGKKMDV

-549 VLVVPT
+549 ALVVPT

-560 QHFETLRAR
+560 QHFETLRVR

-587 NKLLKAVELGLID
+587 NKLLKAVELGQVD

-653 RTLNMALSQIKSI
+653 RTLNMALSQIKGI

-722 ENLIPKLKIAILHSQ
+722 EELIPKLKIAILHSQ
-737 INANKSEEIMLEFAK
+737 INANESEEIMLEFAK

-835 ESIAYHD
+835 ESVAYHD

-911 LDLYRRLSLCENVD
+911 LDLYRRLSLCENTD

-1002 LRAQISLKQR
+1002 LRAQISLKRR

>member
-1 MIQSSLYRALNKGFD
+1 MIQSSLYGALNKGFD

-154 SKAYRLSFFDTECE
+154 SKAYRLSFFDMECE

-182 EDLLEIEIPPTL
+182 EDLLEVEIPPTL
-194 FSLDEPSY
+194 FSLNEQSY

-244 SPKALEEIQELAS
+244 SPKALEEIQELTS
-257 LNELDCERFKSLKVL
+257 LNELDNERFKFLKVL
-272 ENAQGYEDLE
+272 ENPQGYEDLE

-289 GFIALHSNHKITLL
+289 SFIALHSNRKITLL
-303 APNKTILDNVLGTIK
+303 APNKTILDNAISAL
-318 KSNMDNVLG
+318 
-327 TIEKSNMECVIAP
+327 EKSHIECVIAP

-370 LNELNPGEW
+370 LNELNAGEW

-409 YLGEDKLL
+409 YWGEDKLL

-431 QSDSVPVKDRLGKG
+431 QSDSVPTKDRLGKG

-454 RTKLLEIAGKIIELA
+454 KTKLLEIAGKIIELA

-482 HLAELEVFK
+482 HLAELEIFK

-504 AIAEISKDLSSKR
+504 AIAEISKDLSSKK

-549 VLVVPT
+549 ALVVPT

-607 ILGAKFKN
+607 IFCAKFKN

-653 RTLNMALSQIKSI
+653 RTLNMALSQIKGI
-666 SSLKTPPTDRKPSRT
+666 SSLKIPPTDRKPSRT

-694 IYRELRRNGQIFY
+694 IHRELRRNGQIFY

-722 ENLIPKLKIAILHSQ
+722 EDLIPKLKIAILHSQ
-737 INANKSEEIMLEFAK
+737 INAHESEEIMLEFAK

-887 KSVEIQLGVSAF
+887 KSVEIQLSVSAF

-911 LDLYRRLSLCENVD
+911 LDLYRRLSLCENTD

-950 IITLKILANQLGILK
+950 IITLKILANQLGIIK
-965 LSNFNQNITLTYS
+965 LSNFNQNITITYS

-1002 LRAQISLKQR
+1002 LRTQISLKRH

>member
-1 MIQSSLYRALNKGFD
+1 MIQSSLYGALNKGFD

-239 YKSVI
+239 YKSAI

-257 LNELDCERFKSLKVL
+257 LNEVDGERFKFLKVL
-272 ENAQGYEDLE
+272 ENPQGYEDLE

-289 GFIALHSNHKITLL
+289 SFIALHSNRKITLL
-303 APNKTILDNVLGTIK
+303 APNKTILDNAISAL
-318 KSNMDNVLG
+318 
-327 TIEKSNMECVIAP
+327 EKSHIECVIAP

-370 LNELNPGEW
+370 LNELNAGEW

-409 YLGEDKLL
+409 YWGEDKLL

-431 QSDSVPVKDRLGKG
+431 QSDSVPAKDRLGKG

-454 RTKLLEIAGKIIELA
+454 KTKLLEIASKIIELA

-504 AIAEISKDLSSKR
+504 AIAEILKDLSSKR

-549 VLVVPT
+549 ALVVPT

-607 ILGAKFKN
+607 IFCTKFKN

-653 RTLNMALSQIKSI
+653 RTLNMALSQIKGI
-666 SSLKTPPTDRKPSRT
+666 SSLKIPPTDRKPSRT

-694 IYRELRRNGQIFY
+694 IHRELRRNGQIFY

-722 ENLIPKLKIAILHSQ
+722 EDLIPKLKIAILHSQ
-737 INANKSEEIMLEFAK
+737 INAHESEEIMLEFAK

-887 KSVEIQLGVSAF
+887 KSVEIQLSVSAF

-911 LDLYRRLSLCENVD
+911 LDLYRRLSLCENID

-950 IITLKILANQLGILK
+950 IITLKILANQLGIIK
-965 LSNFNQNITLTYS
+965 LSNFNQNITITYS

-1002 LRAQISLKQR
+1002 LRAQISLKRH

>member
-22 KDFKESELAKE
+22 KDFKESKLAKE

-83 EAIIIAPISALLH
+83 ETIIIAPISALLH

-168 SIKEF
+168 SIKEL

-229 GEKAN
+229 GEKAQ
-234 DLLHA
+234 DLISV
-239 YKSVI
+239 YKSII
-244 SPKALEEIQELAS
+244 SPRALEEIQELAS
-257 LNELDCERFKSLKVL
+257 LNELDGERFKFLKVL

-289 GFIALHSNHKITLL
+289 GFIALHSHHKITLL
-303 APNKTILDNVLGTIK
+303 APNKTILDNVLGTI
-318 KSNMDNVLG
+318 
-327 TIEKSNMECVIAP
+327 EKSSMECVIAP

-361 KKRQKSKLA
+361 KKRQKSKIA

-392 LVQHS
+392 LIQHS

-431 QSDSVPVKDRLGKG
+431 QSDSVPAKDRLGKG

-454 RTKLLEIAGKIIELA
+454 RTKLLEIASKIIELA

-475 LGKKMDT
+475 LGKKMDV

-549 VLVVPT
+549 ALVVPT

-587 NKLLKAVELGLID
+587 NKLLKAVELGQVD

-653 RTLNMALSQIKSI
+653 RTLNMALSQIKGI

-694 IYRELRRNGQIFY
+694 IHRELRRNGQIFY

-737 INANKSEEIMLEFAK
+737 INANESEEIMLEFAK

-911 LDLYRRLSLCENVD
+911 LDLYRRLSLCEDVD

-950 IITLKILANQLGILK
+950 IITLKILANQLGIIK
-965 LSNFNQNITLTYS
+965 LSNFNQNITITYS

-1002 LRAQISLKQR
+1002 LRAQISLKRR

>member
-33 VISYFKPNTK
+33 VISYFKPNIK
-43 AILFPEFRAKKND
+43 AVLFPEFRTKKND

-83 EAIIIAPISALLH
+83 EVIIIAPISALLH

-121 DKLFYYGYEILDL
+121 DKLFYYGYEIVDL

-182 EDLLEIEIPPTL
+182 EDWLEIEIPPTL
-194 FSLDEPSY
+194 FSLNEPSY

-208 VEQSPLNSFSKDLTS
+208 VEQSPFNSFSKDLTS

-257 LNELDCERFKSLKVL
+257 LNELDGERFKLLEVL
-272 ENAQGYEDLE
+272 ENPQGYEDLE
-282 IHAHALE
+282 IHVHALE
-289 GFIALHSNHKITLL
+289 SFIALHSNRKITLL
-303 APNKTILDNVLGTIK
+303 APNKTILDNVISAL
-318 KSNMDNVLG
+318 
-327 TIEKSNMECVIAP
+327 EKSHIECVIAP

-370 LNELNPGEW
+370 LNELNAGEW

-409 YLGEDKLL
+409 YWGEDKLL

-431 QSDSVPVKDRLGKG
+431 QSDSVPIKDRLGKG

-475 LGKKMDT
+475 LGKKMET

-549 VLVVPT
+549 ALVVPT

-560 QHFETLRAR
+560 QHFETLRVR

-580 DRYASEK
+580 DRYASGK
-587 NKLLKAVELGLID
+587 NKLLKAVELGLVD

-653 RTLNMALSQIKSI
+653 RTLNMALSQIKGI

-714 ISKVKTKL
+714 ISKVKTNL
-722 ENLIPKLKIAILHSQ
+722 EGLIPKLKIAILHSQ
-737 INANKSEEIMLEFAK
+737 ISANESEEIMLEFAK

-835 ESIAYHD
+835 ESVAYHD

-911 LDLYRRLSLCENVD
+911 LDLYRRLSLCENTD

-950 IITLKILANQLGILK
+950 IITLKILANQLGIIK
-965 LSNFNQNITLTYS
+965 LSNFNQNITITYS

-1002 LRAQISLKQR
+1002 LRAQISLKRR

>member
-1 MIQSSLYRALNKGFD
+1 MIQSILYRALNKGFD
-16 YQILAC
+16 HQILAC
-22 KDFKESELAKE
+22 KDFKESQLAKE
-33 VISYFKPNTK
+33 VISYVKPHAK

-56 DLRSFFEEFLQLLG
+56 DLRSFFEEFLHLLG
-70 GLREFYQALENKQ
+70 ALREFYQALENKQ

-96 PLPKKELLESF
+96 PLPKKELLKSF
-107 KITLLEKYNLKDLK
+107 KITLLEKYDLKALK

-173 DPTTQMSLK
+173 DPITQMSFK
-182 EDLLEIEIPPTL
+182 EELLEIEIPPTL
-194 FSLDEPSY
+194 FSLDEQSY
-202 KDLKTK
+202 QDLQTK
-208 VEQSPLNSFSKDLTS
+208 VKQSPLNSFSKDLAS

-229 GEKAN
+229 DEKAQ
-234 DLLHA
+234 DLLSV
-239 YKSVI
+239 YKSII

-257 LNELDCERFKSLKVL
+257 LNELDLERFKSLKIL
-272 ENAQGYEDLE
+272 ETHQGYEDLE
-282 IHAHALE
+282 IHACAME
-289 GFIALHSNHKITLL
+289 SFIALHSNRKITLL
-303 APNKTILDNVLGTIK
+303 APNKTILDNALGTLERSHIQ
-318 KSNMDNVLG
+318 
-327 TIEKSNMECVIAP
+327 CVIAA
-340 FVLNFKTPDG
+340 FVLNFKTPDE

-370 LNELNPGEW
+370 LNELNVGEW

-431 QSDSVPVKDRLGKG
+431 QSDSVPTKDRLGKG

-454 RTKLLEIAGKIIELA
+454 RTKLLEIASKIIELA

-475 LGKKMDT
+475 LGKKMET
-482 HLAELEVFK
+482 HLAELEIFK
-491 SHAGFEYTSDQEK
+491 THAGFEYTSDQEK
-504 AIAEISKDLSSKR
+504 AIAEISKDLSSHR

-549 VLVVPT
+549 ALVVPT

-580 DRYASEK
+580 DRYVSEK
-587 NKLLKAVELGLID
+587 NKLLKAVESGLVD
-600 VLVGTHA
+600 ALVGTHA

-615 LGLVVVDEEHKF
+615 LGLMVVDEEHKF

-653 RTLNMALSQIKSI
+653 RTLNMALSQIKGI

-694 IYRELRRNGQIFY
+694 IHRELRRNGQIFY

-714 ISKVKTKL
+714 ISKVKKEL

-737 INANKSEEIMLEFAK
+737 INANESEEIMLEFAK

-805 YFLIEDQKSLNEQA
+805 YFLIEDQKSLSDQA

-887 KSVEIQLGVSAF
+887 KSVEIQLSVSAF

-935 DRFGKIDDLSAQFLQ
+935 DRFGKMDALSEQFLQ
-950 IITLKILANQLGILK
+950 IITLKILANELGILK
-965 LSNFNQNITLTYS
+965 LSNFNQNITIAYS
-978 DEKKESLK
+978 DENKESLK

-1002 LRAQISLKQR
+1002 LRAQISLKRH

>member
-70 GLREFYQALENKQ
+70 SLREFYQALENKQ

-154 SKAYRLSFFDTECE
+154 SNAYRLSFFDAECE

-208 VEQSPLNSFSKDLTS
+208 VEQSPFNSFSKDLTS

-229 GEKAN
+229 GEKAQ
-234 DLLHA
+234 DLLSV

-244 SPKALEEIQELAS
+244 SPRALEEIQELAS
-257 LNELDCERFKSLKVL
+257 LNELDYERFKLLKVL

-289 GFIALHSNHKITLL
+289 GFITLHSNRKITLL
-303 APNKTILDNVLGTIK
+303 APNKTILDNAISAL
-318 KSNMDNVLG
+318 
-327 TIEKSNMECVIAP
+327 EKSSIECVIAP

-431 QSDSVPVKDRLGKG
+431 QSDSVPAKDRLGKG

-454 RTKLLEIAGKIIELA
+454 RTKLLEIASKIIELA

-475 LGKKMDT
+475 LGKKMDV

-504 AIAEISKDLSSKR
+504 AIAEISRDLSSHR

-540 CAFLNGFQS
+540 CTFLNGFQS
-549 VLVVPT
+549 ALVVPT

-560 QHFETLRAR
+560 QHFETLRTR

-587 NKLLKAVELGLID
+587 NKLLKAVELGQVDALI
-600 VLVGTHA
+600 GTHA

-653 RTLNMALSQIKSI
+653 RTLNMALSQIKGI

-737 INANKSEEIMLEFAK
+737 INANESEEIMLEFAK
-752 GNYQVLLCTSIVESG
+752 GSYQVLLCTSIVESG

-935 DRFGKIDDLSAQFLQ
+935 DRFGKMDDLSAQFLQ
-950 IITLKILANQLGILK
+950 IITLKILANQLGIIK
-965 LSNFNQNITLTYS
+965 LSNFNQNITITYS

-1002 LRAQISLKQR
+1002 LRAQISLKRH

>member
-1 MIQSSLYRALNKGFD
+1 MIQSSLYKALNEGFD

-22 KDFKESELAKE
+22 KDFKESKLAKE
-33 VISYFKPNTK
+33 VISYFKPNIK

-83 EAIIIAPISALLH
+83 ETIIIAPISALLH

-148 DIYAPN
+148 DIYVPN

-173 DPTTQMSLK
+173 DPTTQMGLK
-182 EDLLEIEIPPTL
+182 EELLEIEIPPTL

-234 DLLHA
+234 DLLCA

-244 SPKALEEIQELAS
+244 SPRTLKEIQELAS
-257 LNELDCERFKSLKVL
+257 LNELNYERFKFLKVL

-289 GFIALHSNHKITLL
+289 GFIALHSHHKITLL
-303 APNKTILDNVLGTIK
+303 APNKTILDNAISALDAG
-318 KSNMDNVLG
+318 
-327 TIEKSNMECVIAP
+327 NMECVIAP
-340 FVLNFKTPDG
+340 FVLNFKTPDR

-370 LNELNPGEW
+370 LNELNAGEW

-392 LVQHS
+392 LIQHS

-491 SHAGFEYTSDQEK
+491 SHARFEYTSDQEK

-549 VLVVPT
+549 ALVVPT

-587 NKLLKAVELGLID
+587 NKLLKAVELGQVD

-653 RTLNMALSQIKSI
+653 RTLNMALSQIKGI

-694 IYRELRRNGQIFY
+694 IHRELRRNGQIFY

-950 IITLKILANQLGILK
+950 IITLKILANQLGIIK
-965 LSNFNQNITLTYS
+965 LSNFNQNITITYS

-1002 LRAQISLKQR
+1002 LRAQISLKRR

>member
-33 VISYFKPNTK
+33 VIGYFKPNIK

-194 FSLDEPSY
+194 FSLNEQSY

-244 SPKALEEIQELAS
+244 SPRALEEIQELAS
-257 LNELDCERFKSLKVL
+257 LNELDGERFKFLKVL
-272 ENAQGYEDLE
+272 ENPQGYEDLE

-289 GFIALHSNHKITLL
+289 SFIALHSNRKITLL
-303 APNKTILDNVLGTIK
+303 APNKTILDNAISTL
-318 KSNMDNVLG
+318 
-327 TIEKSNMECVIAP
+327 EKSHIECVIAP

-370 LNELNPGEW
+370 LNELNAGEW

-431 QSDSVPVKDRLGKG
+431 QSDSVPIKDRLGKG

-454 RTKLLEIAGKIIELA
+454 KTKLLEIAGKIIELA

-482 HLAELEVFK
+482 HLAELEIFK

-549 VLVVPT
+549 ALVVPT

-560 QHFETLRAR
+560 QHFETLRVR

-587 NKLLKAVELGLID
+587 NKLLKEVELGLID

-653 RTLNMALSQIKSI
+653 RTLNMALSQIKGI
-666 SSLKTPPTDRKPSRT
+666 SSLKIPPTDRKPSRT

-694 IYRELRRNGQIFY
+694 IHRELRRNGQIFY

-722 ENLIPKLKIAILHSQ
+722 EDLIPKLKIAILHSQ
-737 INANKSEEIMLEFAK
+737 INAHESEEIMLEFAK

-819 LKRLLALEKNS
+819 LKRLLASEKNS

-887 KSVEIQLGVSAF
+887 KSIEIQLSVSAF
-899 LNPELIASDSLR
+899 LNPELIGSDNLR
-911 LDLYRRLSLCENVD
+911 LDLYRRLSLCENTD

-950 IITLKILANQLGILK
+950 IITLKILANQLGIIK
-965 LSNFNQNITLTYS
+965 LSNFNQNITITYS

-1002 LRAQISLKQR
+1002 LRAQISLKRH